1 MKRNVSVAEAKN
13 NLPALVHD
21 AEEQGAIGIQRRGK
35 TVAVIVGLRD
45 YERMRAKST
54 PSLLE
59 QIMAIRQEHG
69 MDGPGEGRGDEGFA
83 VRDRTPTKPANF
95 GR

>member
-13 NLPALVHD
+13 NLPSLVHD
-21 AEEQGAIGIQRRGK
+21 VEEHGAIGIQRRGK

-45 YERMRAKST
+45 YERMRVRST
-54 PSLLE
+54 PSLLD
-59 QIMAIRQEHG
+59 QIMAIRKEH
-69 MDGPGEGRGDEGFA
+69 DVEDLASDEEFA

>member
-1 MKRNVSVAEAKN
+1 MKRSVSVADAKN

-21 AEEQGAIGIQRRGK
+21 AEERGAIGIQRRGK

-45 YERMRAKST
+45 YKRMRARST
-54 PSLLE
+54 PSLMDE
-59 QIMAIRQEHG
+59 IMTIRKEHGVAGLRDEEDFAIRNLTL
-69 MDGPGEGRGDEGFA
+69 PR
-83 VRDRTPTKPANF
+83 PANF